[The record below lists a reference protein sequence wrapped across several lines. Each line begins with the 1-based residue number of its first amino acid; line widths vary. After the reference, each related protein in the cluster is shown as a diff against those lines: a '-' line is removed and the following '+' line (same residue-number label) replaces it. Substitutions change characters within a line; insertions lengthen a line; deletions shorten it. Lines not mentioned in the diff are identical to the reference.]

1 MPTVVAPKR
10 FLMMLFL
17 LIPFSAMTRD
27 EAISRIEESCRII
40 ALEMMKVT
48 PAARQLEDEE
58 TTADVVKAA
67 YQLTVELEVI
77 KKKLIKLK
85 GRDDSSLL

>member
-1 MPTVVAPKR
+1 MNQE
-10 FLMMLFL
+10 
-17 LIPFSAMTRD
+17 
-27 EAISRIEESCRII
+27 EAIQKIEDSCKII

-48 PAARQLEDEE
+48 PAARQLDDEE
-58 TTADVVKAA
+58 TTADIVKAA
-67 YQLTVELEVI
+67 YQLTIELEVI

>member
-1 MPTVVAPKR
+1 
-10 FLMMLFL
+10 
-17 LIPFSAMTRD
+17 MTRD
-27 EAISRIEESCRII
+27 EAISKIEGACKTI

-48 PAARQLEDEE
+48 PAARHLGDEE

-67 YQLTVELEVI
+67 YQLTIELEVI

-85 GRDDSSLL
+85 GRDGSSEL

>member
-1 MPTVVAPKR
+1 
-10 FLMMLFL
+10 
-17 LIPFSAMTRD
+17 MTRD
-27 EAISRIEESCRII
+27 EAIQRIEEACKVI

-48 PAARQLEDEE
+48 PAARQLDDEE

-67 YQLTVELEVI
+67 YQLTIELEVI

-85 GRDDSSLL
+85 GRDDTTEL